1 MKYSAA
7 FHQFKIHIIDIKKKI
22 CYAYLKKGG
31 QVYAYITETIFI
43 PYNTRIINH
52 LTYMSVCLHI

>member
-7 FHQFKIHIIDIKKKI
+7 SHQFKIHIIDIKKKI

-31 QVYAYITETIFI
+31 QVYAYTTENIVI
-43 PYNTRIINH
+43 PYNTCIINH
-52 LTYMSVCLHI
+52 LTYMSVYLYI